1 MTVIEVVFWLYRVN
15 LDMVDNHKDKC
26 LRMVRLH
33 QYSGREFSCRYQL
46 DLIGGLQCVS
56 SHPRYKQR
64 SPGSKRISVASGS
77 PSANTL
83 SSGFVEK

>member
-1 MTVIEVVFWLYRVN
+1 MTVIKVGFWLTQVN

-26 LRMVRLH
+26 LHMVRLH
-33 QYSGREFSCRYQL
+33 QYSGRKACRYQL

-56 SHPRYKQR
+56 SHPRYRQR

-77 PSANTL
+77 PSSNTL
-83 SSGFVEK
+83 SLGFVEK